1 MRLSLWSKSSLRQAA
16 RSADDQGIEYLHCRA
31 IDYDTEEQ
39 FDLIYSILV
48 TLNPTT
54 TSVLDMLI
62 FPVYA
67 ASKGADHHQ
76 EAADVTGTSY
86 RRRGVLHP
94 AV

>member
-1 MRLSLWSKSSLRQAA
+1 MYAIQFQLDDEQSSVICEEIVIKRVDGCCVGAA
-16 RSADDQGIEYLHCRA
+16 FYPSERY
-31 IDYDTEEQ
+31 
-39 FDLIYSILV
+39 
-48 TLNPTT
+48 NPTT
-54 TSVLDMLI
+54 TSVLDRWI

-76 EAADVTGTSY
+76 EAEDVTGTSN